1 MENIHQKL
9 KMKTEYKKITC
20 FSHIIENLDNLEKIG
35 LFSPERMKE
44 IRDYLA
50 DDKFGE
56 PKLEG
61 GKHIVGWV
69 IHFDSGLMWS
79 DDMFNRKSG
88 KFYIHTRILEKYLS
102 DDEINKLNSYADS
115 LWQERNEENRF
126 NTAKKLSE
134 NEWGGR
140 VFWNDNYY
148 ESVDEFKEMYFDDGN
163 DLPEYVWAVDEETPV
178 INFDIH
184 DILERFTEDAYEG
197 FDSNDLNG
205 LKEFEDAIEKFKE
218 ANTDFKSLNSSCKI
232 AVILNKK

>member
-1 MENIHQKL
+1 MSNKS
-9 KMKTEYKKITC
+9 ITC

-61 GKHIVGWV
+61 GKRIVGWV

-79 DDMFNRKSG
+79 DGMFNRESG
-88 KFYIHTRILEKYLS
+88 KFYIHNKILEKYLS
-102 DDEINKLNSYADS
+102 DDEIDKINNYANSV
-115 LWQERNEENRF
+115 WHERNDAARF
-126 NTAKKLSE
+126 QVAKKVSE

-148 ESVDEFKEMYFDDGN
+148 ESVDDFKDVYSDDV
-163 DLPEYVWAVDEETPV
+163 DFPDYVWAVDEENLV
-178 INFDIH
+178 VNFDINEVV
-184 DILERFTEDAYEG
+184 ERFTNDTSYED
-197 FDSNDLNG
+197 FDSSDLNG
-205 LKEFEDAIEKFKE
+205 LKEFEVAIEKFVE
-218 ANTDFKSLNSSCKI
+218 ANKDFKSWNSSWKI
-232 AVILNKK
+232 AVILNAEN